1 MINNDEKEKSRK
13 WQHYNKCKPRIGAL
27 ESEKLEK
34 IEDPPKAVL
43 FVQYTKNGELA
54 SDLRKVVQDLRPWT
68 KLNLKIVE
76 RSGQKLQDLLC
87 KSNPWDSTDCGRDM
101 CFTCT
106 SSAKDEKSPYKSC
119 FKRSIVYETWCNSCL
134 LKSDV
139 VDQPIVDVSGW
150 LDECGENRSNSDPSA
165 IEVKRKF
172 EADGKTGPYYRYIGE
187 SSRSV
192 FERGG
197 EHLKD
202 LDFRRP
208 KSHLLRHCVEEHQNI
223 APENVDFRMK
233 VLSVHRSAFERQIRE
248 AVVLDYVASPLIMN
262 SKLEYTRCGI
272 PKMELRL
279 GNKEIEERKGV
290 AKEKDTIEKIK
301 MLYKGEN
308 KRTKK
313 DDDENMDGRGGKRKK
328 MDLPP

>member
-1 MINNDEKEKSRK
+1 MI
-13 WQHYNKCKPRIGAL
+13 L
-27 ESEKLEK
+27 SEKVVLWKNLAPILGILEK
-34 IEDPPKAVL
+34 VRD
-43 FVQYTKNGELA
+43 QH
-54 SDLRKVVQDLRPWT
+54 LR
-68 KLNLKIVE
+68 
-76 RSGQKLQDLLC
+76 G
-87 KSNPWDSTDCGRDM
+87 
-101 CFTCT
+101 
-106 SSAKDEKSPYKSC
+106 
-119 FKRSIVYETWCNSCL
+119 
-134 LKSDV
+134 
-139 VDQPIVDVSGW
+139 
-150 LDECGENRSNSDPSA
+150 
-165 IEVKRKF
+165 
-172 EADGKTGPYYRYIGE
+172 
-187 SSRSV
+187 
-192 FERGG
+192 GG

-208 KSHLLRHCVEEHQNI
+208 KSHLLRHCVEEHPNI

-313 DDDENMDGRGGKRKK
+313 DDDHNMDGRGGKRKK
-328 MDLPP
+328 MDLPPVIKLAQNGEIEPKSDLGPECFGPRDSPNSVGPVGPSGTINLNSNEIDTCDPKSDPPPDGKNISKNISIIKLNGDILGIDMPNGDELKNKPNLVKNTNVKQIIAKFDENKKTILRKDVKLSPKSKVGQVSGSKGKNPRKLAKLTSTPR